1 MLDGAPRVP
10 DPATPRADDVLD
22 LHTASLR
29 RRSRSHNALHDR
41 MVAHLAPLQQCAVMP
56 MTVMPT
62 AAPSTALP
70 PLPPR
75 LFERSSIGN
84 AVAAQRL
91 RRRSLLVLDATARAL
106 ALSQH
111 AVGPGD
117 NQAEPRRNGPPPF
130 FRLATFLLEDDSAA
144 SRANATAPTKTPTTP
159 CSPSVGAADQANAS
173 PRSAS
178 GNASPTQ
185 RKRTQVECVCREI
198 IETEQSYV
206 TALQSLLTHFFEPLQ
221 QFAEQQSIALGAMAA
236 LHTSTRTILHIHL
249 ELLRMLRAADDR
261 HKDDDE
267 EDDDEED
274 DDDDNEEKG
283 EDHHVDNNN
292 IAKKKEKDP
301 FEFHG
306 TLGRIERVS
315 KAFQRTIE
323 YMKVYAFYC
332 ASYLSAKNEL
342 GRLQVQH
349 PALDRFTM
357 ELYDRAR
364 ERANVDIISSLIKP
378 VQRICRYPLL
388 FRELLK
394 NAATPEET
402 LILQQS
408 LAKIEAVSAHVNDK
422 VREAQN
428 NARLYQL
435 HESLHPS
442 AKLELIQPSRTL
454 LCETMAFVTSLDAPR
469 WPKRLLRYFRRRR
482 RGRRKSSDVS
492 SRRRQ
497 LEERLSALFTAL
509 EDDRRGSATVTATTT
524 STSTSI
530 SGGLMSPSA
539 LGAMQSMR
547 SSLSMSQ
554 QPSASTPSSSP
565 ATPAS
570 TISSPLLRRRSSGER
585 MRLILLSDM
594 LLMGKKREQQLK
606 IRRQICLSCAIV
618 HDESDATSSSSPAT
632 QTETQTTPES
642 KESSSSATSAS
653 FTLEVSKVG
662 RCNCHHFSPLTLR
675 RSPTVG
681 SLAAMLASRRSSLSF
696 SASAGDLLDALTTD
710 TPDGQGSQPSS
721 EHPQQPPQQ
730 QQPQQ
735 RSSASGLR
743 AFRRLEQLA
752 SFRKVKRYLV
762 TCDTPQRKAEF
773 VLALRQAIAR
783 SARLTSLCAAAEQSR
798 SSLHLLEG
806 GAKALAIAAK
816 LPTKIWNSLRG
827 GDTGAAALP
836 TSTPSSS
843 PSCEPAT
850 LSTASENG
858 GTDGS
863 LSVVGSKLTGAGANG
878 SSVDLLHLHDPETVA
893 ADPRARAAHVV

>member
-1 MLDGAPRVP
+1 
-10 DPATPRADDVLD
+10 
-22 LHTASLR
+22 
-29 RRSRSHNALHDR
+29 
-41 MVAHLAPLQQCAVMP
+41 MVAHLAPLQQCAVVP
-56 MTVMPT
+56 MA
-62 AAPSTALP
+62 AAPC
-70 PLPPR
+70 PLPPSR
-75 LFERSSIGN
+75 LFDKSSIGN

-111 AVGPGD
+111 AVGSED
-117 NQAEPRRNGPPPF
+117 NQAGQSCALARRDGPPPM
-130 FRLATFLLEDDSAA
+130 FRLATFLLEDEPVADGRPAD
-144 SRANATAPTKTPTTP
+144 APPTPQ
-159 CSPSVGAADQANAS
+159 SPAEDQASAS
-173 PRSAS
+173 PRISN
-178 GNASPTQ
+178 GEASPTR

-198 IETEQSYV
+198 VETEESYV
-206 TALQSLLTHFFEPLQ
+206 AALESLLLHFFEPLQ

-249 ELLRMLRAADDR
+249 ELLRMLRADDADDASDGR
-261 HKDDDE
+261 E
-267 EDDDEED
+267 PAS
-274 DDDDNEEKG
+274 NQAAS
-283 EDHHVDNNN
+283 DHQHDM
-292 IAKKKEKDP
+292 AADP
-301 FEFHG
+301 FREFPG
-306 TLGRIERVS
+306 TLGRIARVS

-342 GRLQVQH
+342 GRLQLQN
-349 PALDRFTM
+349 PPLNRFTM

-364 ERANVDIISSLIKP
+364 ESANLDIISSLIKP

-408 LAKIEAVSAHVNDK
+408 LAKIEAVSAHVNEK

-509 EDDRRGSATVTATTT
+509 EDDRRGSATVTATAT
-524 STSTSI
+524 STSMTSTA
-530 SGGLMSPSA
+530 GGMLSPSA
-539 LGAMQSMR
+539 AAAMHSMR

-554 QPSASTPSSSP
+554 QPSAAASSTAAP
-565 ATPAS
+565 A
-570 TISSPLLRRRSSGER
+570 SSPLLRRRSSGER

-618 HDESDATSSSSPAT
+618 HDESDVSPTQQPEAAQDADATAP
-632 QTETQTTPES
+632 
-642 KESSSSATSAS
+642 TSAS
-653 FTLEVSKVG
+653 FSLEVSKVG

-696 SASAGDLLDALTTD
+696 SASAGDLLDALETD
-710 TPDGQGSQPSS
+710 AQP
-721 EHPQQPPQQ
+721 QPPTQA
-730 QQPQQ
+730 PPGSQ
-735 RSSASGLR
+735 RSSVSGLR

-806 GAKALAIAAK
+806 GAKALAIAAR
-816 LPTKIWNSLRG
+816 LPTKIWHSLRG
-827 GDTGAAALP
+827 GDSASAASSLLP
-836 TSTPSSS
+836 PDDSSTNASAIAPDVAEGREPVPAKASTSES
-843 PSCEPAT
+843 
-850 LSTASENG
+850 N
-858 GTDGS
+858 
-863 LSVVGSKLTGAGANG
+863 
-878 SSVDLLHLHDPETVA
+878 VDLLHLHDPDALA
-893 ADPRARAAHVV
+893 ADPRIRAAHVV